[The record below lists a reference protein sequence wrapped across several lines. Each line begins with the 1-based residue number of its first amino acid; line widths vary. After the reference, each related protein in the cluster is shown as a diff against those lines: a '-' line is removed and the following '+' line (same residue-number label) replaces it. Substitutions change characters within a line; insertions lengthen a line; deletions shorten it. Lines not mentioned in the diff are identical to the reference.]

1 MKNKVLLIGGSLFTT
16 MKYNENEFVPIYN
29 SFVNKLNLMY
39 DVYNMSVEEK
49 DSDFY
54 YSLLSKLLVNDNN
67 YKKAFLYI
75 GEKEAHEYNLDIDK
89 FCNTYASIIKLLLQ
103 NHISVELYLIEDKY
117 NNNIKINNV
126 IKKLSKDYNVNLNGN
141 LIRENL
147 VNLSF
152 FQKLV

>member
-29 SFVNKLNLMY
+29 SLVNKLNLMY
-39 DVYNMSVEEK
+39 DVYNMSVEDK
-49 DSDFY
+49 GSGFY

-75 GEKEAHEYNLDIDK
+75 GEKEASEYNLDINK
-89 FCNTYASIIKLLLQ
+89 FYNTYASIIELLLK
-103 NHISVELYLIEDKY
+103 NHISVELYLILDEY
-117 NNNIKINNV
+117 NNNIKINNI
-126 IKKLSKDYNVNLNGN
+126 IKKLSNDYNVTLNGN
-141 LIRENL
+141 IIKNNL

>member
-39 DVYNMSVEEK
+39 DVYNMSVEDK
-49 DSDFY
+49 GSDFY

-75 GEKEAHEYNLDIDK
+75 GEKEASEYNLDINK
-89 FCNTYASIIKLLLQ
+89 FYNTYASIIELLLK
-103 NHISVELYLIEDKY
+103 NHISVELYLILDEY
-117 NNNIKINNV
+117 NNNIKINN
-126 IKKLSKDYNVNLNGN
+126 IIRKLSNDYNVTLNGN
-141 LIRENL
+141 IIRENL